1 METLLEKIEPL
12 GSPERLK
19 RRRSK
24 ELGNEQVFV
33 LLQRLGKR
41 DEAALRELYSAYS
54 RTIYAFALQRLRDA
68 AEAEEIVVDTMHEVW
83 RHPERFRGE
92 AKFSTWLLGIARF
105 KLLSLI
111 RSREPQHED
120 IVDLEET
127 LESGEEGTFEILAQK
142 QRREAVRQCM
152 DKLPAEQRKAR
163 MEGLWIKCDG
173 CGEIIYKQD
182 VEKNLEV
189 CPKCDEHF
197 PLPVRKRLELVLD
210 AGSFAE
216 HDIGLEST
224 DPLQFSDSK
233 RYRER
238 IKASQKS
245 ANEGEAFIS
254 GIGRI
259 AGREVSIGA
268 FHFGFMG
275 GSMGSVVGEKVTRVF
290 ERATDRRLPA
300 IIFSASGG
308 ARMQEAIFSL
318 MQMAKSSA
326 ALARF
331 RHVQKPYI
339 SVLLDP
345 TTGGVAASFAFLG
358 DVILAEPRAL
368 IGFAGPRVIEQT
380 IRQKLPEGFQTS
392 EFLLKHGMV
401 DAIVH
406 RKEMREKLS
415 QLLGLL
421 A

>member
-1 METLLEKIEPL
+1 MAWYHRVPA
-12 GSPERLK
+12 P
-19 RRRSK
+19 
-24 ELGNEQVFV
+24 
-33 LLQRLGKR
+33 
-41 DEAALRELYSAYS
+41 
-54 RTIYAFALQRLRDA
+54 
-68 AEAEEIVVDTMHEVW
+68 
-83 RHPERFRGE
+83 
-92 AKFSTWLLGIARF
+92 
-105 KLLSLI
+105 
-111 RSREPQHED
+111 
-120 IVDLEET
+120 
-127 LESGEEGTFEILAQK
+127 
-142 QRREAVRQCM
+142 
-152 DKLPAEQRKAR
+152 KLPTSDRKAR

-173 CGEIIYKQD
+173 CGEIVYKQD

-210 AGSFAE
+210 EGSFVE
-216 HDIGLEST
+216 HDLGLEST

-233 RYRER
+233 KYKDR
-238 IKASQKS
+238 IRQSARHGDAS
-245 ANEGEAFIS
+245 EAFVS

-290 ERATDRRLPA
+290 ERGTERRVPC
-300 IIFSASGG
+300 IVFSASGG

-331 RHVQKPYI
+331 RSVRKPYV

-358 DVILAEPRAL
+358 DIILAEPKAL

-380 IRQKLPEGFQTS
+380 MRQKLPEGFQRS
-392 EFLLKHGMV
+392 EFLLSHGMI

-406 RKEMREKLS
+406 RREMREKLA
-415 QLLGLL
+415 QILGLL

>member
-1 METLLEKIEPL
+1 MSAPA
-12 GSPERLK
+12 
-19 RRRSK
+19 RRR
-24 ELGNEQVFV
+24 
-33 LLQRLGKR
+33 
-41 DEAALRELYSAYS
+41 APS
-54 RTIYAFALQRLRDA
+54 R
-68 AEAEEIVVDTMHEVW
+68 
-83 RHPERFRGE
+83 P
-92 AKFSTWLLGIARF
+92 
-105 KLLSLI
+105 LLSGHRRGHAATAGAGKAPL
-111 RSREPQHED
+111 S
-120 IVDLEET
+120 L
-127 LESGEEGTFEILAQK
+127 LAASTSMA
-142 QRREAVRQCM
+142 AVRVGAETDVRLFKSRSYMPRSCRLEWADIAARPAAPSGARTHPPLRVVSASSVCYNAAAM
-152 DKLPAEQRKAR
+152 AWYHRVPAPKLPAEQRKAR
-163 MEGLWIKCDG
+163 MEWLWTKCDG
-173 CGEIIYKQD
+173 CGEVVCKQD

-197 PLPVRKRLELVLD
+197 PLPVRRRLELVLD
-210 AGSFAE
+210 PGSFAE

-259 AGREVSIGA
+259 AGREISIGA

-380 IRQKLPEGFQTS
+380 IRQTLPEGFQRS
-392 EFLLKHGMV
+392 EFLLKHGMI

>member
-1 METLLEKIEPL
+1 
-12 GSPERLK
+12 
-19 RRRSK
+19 
-24 ELGNEQVFV
+24 
-33 LLQRLGKR
+33 
-41 DEAALRELYSAYS
+41 
-54 RTIYAFALQRLRDA
+54 
-68 AEAEEIVVDTMHEVW
+68 
-83 RHPERFRGE
+83 
-92 AKFSTWLLGIARF
+92 
-105 KLLSLI
+105 
-111 RSREPQHED
+111 
-120 IVDLEET
+120 
-127 LESGEEGTFEILAQK
+127 
-142 QRREAVRQCM
+142 
-152 DKLPAEQRKAR
+152 
-163 MEGLWIKCDG
+163 
-173 CGEIIYKQD
+173 
-182 VEKNLEV
+182 
-189 CPKCDEHF
+189 
-197 PLPVRKRLELVLD
+197 
-210 AGSFAE
+210 
-216 HDIGLEST
+216 
-224 DPLQFSDSK
+224 SK

-259 AGREVSIGA
+259 AGGGVSIGA

-275 GSMGSVVGEKVTRVF
+275 RSMGSVVREKVTRIF
-290 ERATDRRLPA
+290 ERAPDRRLPT

-331 RHVQKPYI
+331 RHVQRPYI

-345 TTGGVAASFAFLG
+345 TTGGVAASFGFLG

-380 IRQKLPEGFQTS
+380 IRQKLPEGFQRS

-406 RKEMREKLS
+406 RKEMRDRLA